1 MEGLRVIV
9 DISGSMSALGK
20 PAVVGNALTTLSLLP
35 PEFGNVQLAKHSWN
49 GQMESLLTLLQQ
61 DAGMPTFVLTDGFAF
76 AEAGSSQERKL
87 NEAFS
92 SLKETLFVVLC
103 GTDALS
109 ASVLQKRYGVVQSVA
124 AENIL
129 YAVEVLSER
138 CPETAPENNEEDWQ

>member
-20 PAVVGNALTTLSLLP
+20 FAVVSNALTTLSRLP

-49 GQMESLLTLLQQ
+49 GQVESLLTLLQQ
-61 DAGMPTFVLTDGFAF
+61 DAGMPTLVLTDGFALVE
-76 AEAGSSQERKL
+76 AESSQKKKL

-103 GTDALS
+103 GTDAVS
-109 ASVLQKRYGVVQSVA
+109 ASVLQRYGAVQSVA

-129 YAVEVLSER
+129 YAVEVLSE
-138 CPETAPENNEEDWQ
+138 CCSKTVPENNEEDWQ

>member
-20 PAVVGNALTTLSLLP
+20 PAVVGNALTTLLLLP
-35 PEFGNVQLAKHSWN
+35 PEFGSMQLAKHSWN
-49 GQMESLLTLLQQ
+49 GQVETLFTLLQQ
-61 DAGMPTFVLTDGFAF
+61 DAGVPTLVLTDGFAI
-76 AEAGSSQERKL
+76 AEADSSQKKKL

-92 SLKETLFVVLC
+92 SWKETLFLVLC
-103 GTDALS
+103 GTDAVS
-109 ASVLQKRYGVVQSVA
+109 ASVLQGYGVAQSVA

>member
-61 DAGMPTFVLTDGFAF
+61 DAGMPTFPG
-76 AEAGSSQERKL
+76 
-87 NEAFS
+87 
-92 SLKETLFVVLC
+92 KETER
-103 GTDALS
+103 
-109 ASVLQKRYGVVQSVA
+109 SVFFFEGNAVCRSLRY
-124 AENIL
+124 
-129 YAVEVLSER
+129 R
-138 CPETAPENNEEDWQ
+138 CPKRFCVAKKIWRRSIGCG